1 MKTATKRVVYAL
13 AALAV
18 AAGVAVLFLPAPIE
32 VDVAA
37 VSTGSLVVTIDED
50 GETRA
55 HDRFV
60 VSAPV
65 AGRVS
70 RIELHEGDPVKVN
83 QVVAEIWPLP
93 LSARERDEQLAG
105 IQSAQAQKNEADEQG
120 GTRGKVFLKGIR
132 DRRLSSR
139 RRTSL
144 RRRNPGFCRLKG
156 RGRQP

>member
-70 RIELHEGDPVKVN
+70 LISCPYPSSTPR
-83 QVVAEIWPLP
+83 
-93 LSARERDEQLAG
+93 
-105 IQSAQAQKNEADEQG
+105 QASQRPDWRN
-120 GTRGKVFLKGIR
+120 
-132 DRRLSSR
+132 RL
-139 RRTSL
+139 
-144 RRRNPGFCRLKG
+144 
-156 RGRQP
+156 